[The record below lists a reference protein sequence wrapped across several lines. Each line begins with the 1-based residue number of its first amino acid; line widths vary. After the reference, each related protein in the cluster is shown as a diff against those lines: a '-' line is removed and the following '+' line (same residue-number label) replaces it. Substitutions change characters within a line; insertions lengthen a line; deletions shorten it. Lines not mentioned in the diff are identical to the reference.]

1 MFKTKNLTLILIG
14 IMLFSLLLT
23 VVGITLPISRK
34 SDKIEEAGSQ
44 SMLSGD
50 AIAIAMGHYSAT
62 SLRLL
67 PGVSQRIH
75 RLPQPVRPAGAD
87 ARALRISRCLYGNT
101 Q

>member
-1 MFKTKNLTLILIG
+1 MFKAKNLTLILIG
-14 IMLFSLLLT
+14 VMLFSLLLT

-67 PGVSQRIH
+67 QEYPSESAAYRSLCGLSSQFEKKKAK
-75 RLPQPVRPAGAD
+75 PV
-87 ARALRISRCLYGNT
+87 
-101 Q
+101 

>member
-34 SDKIEEAGSQ
+34 SDKIEEAGNQ

-50 AIAIAMGHYSAT
+50 AIAIAMGHYSAL
-62 SLRLL
+62 SAAAA
-67 PGVSQRIH
+67 GVSQRIH

>member
-50 AIAIAMGHYSAT
+50 ATET
-62 SLRLL
+62 SLAHARELL
-67 PGVSQRIH
+67 ER
-75 RLPQPVRPAGAD
+75 AAD
-87 ARALRISRCLYGNT
+87 
-101 Q
+101 